1 MTGVTM
7 LKVQA
12 DKCLN
17 VDSHT
22 QIVPSRQ
29 SHEDTT
35 GQSEKKALQCIAS
48 KCFYNSLIHELSD
61 AKSQKFFFMKS
72 DLTIY

>member
-1 MTGVTM
+1 MFERRLT
-7 LKVQA
+7 
-12 DKCLN
+12 
-17 VDSHT
+17 HT

-48 KCFYNSLIHELSD
+48 KCFDNNLIHELSD
-61 AKSQKFFFMKS
+61 AKSQKTFYEIRLNYLLKGG
-72 DLTIY
+72 